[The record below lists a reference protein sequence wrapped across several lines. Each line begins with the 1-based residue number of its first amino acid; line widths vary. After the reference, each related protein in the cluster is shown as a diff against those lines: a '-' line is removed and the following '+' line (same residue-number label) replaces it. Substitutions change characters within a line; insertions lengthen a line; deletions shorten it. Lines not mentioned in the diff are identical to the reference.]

1 MANEPIREVVVNGN
15 TYPLEANPIALEAEV
30 NAIKNELTAD
40 DNLKFQFVKSGNK
53 YGYKDAN
60 GNFIPFDKVQA
71 GKTVTAGTS
80 VKTVTPD
87 GDYDGLASVTI
98 NPTPSQAKS
107 ITAATSAQTVSP
119 DSGKLL
125 SKVTVNP
132 QPHTATRA
140 TVTSNGTI
148 DLGANHATRYVPVN
162 VPTYKVIRYVAVTKG
177 NHAGGTVQ
185 VTRYDPDGTSETRTT
200 TINSNDSAGWAELSV
215 WAWEHWR
222 YIFYSQGTVYLD
234 GVLRQNAAPEF
245 ASYDSGDG
253 ATRTHTVEVLVKA

>member
-15 TYPLEANPIALEAEV
+15 TYRLLADSAE
-30 NAIKNELTAD
+30 IRDLLTAE
-40 DNLKFQFVKSGNK
+40 DNTVFQFAKVGNK

-80 VKTVTPD
+80 VKTVKPD

-107 ITAATSAQTVSP
+107 ITAATSAQTVNP
-119 DSGKLL
+119 DSGNLL

-140 TVTSNGTI
+140 TVTSNGTV
-148 DLGANHATRYVPVN
+148 DLGTNHATRYVPVS
-162 VPTYKVIRYVAVTKG
+162 VAADISKISVG
-177 NHAGGTVQ
+177 SSIGGT
-185 VTRYDPDGTSETRTT
+185 RGETSISGLTSGGIYLL
-200 TINSNDSAGWAELSV
+200 TISNNDSASV
-215 WAWEHWR
+215 TLPTPSGCTIIGSTSQFTGHDGSGR
-222 YIFYSQGTVYLD
+222 CSTVRSYI
-234 GVLRQNAAPEF
+234 
-245 ASYDSGDG
+245 
-253 ATRTHTVEVLVKA
+253 VKATSSTISISVSSKPWCYQMIAARLTI

>member
-15 TYPLEANPIALEAEV
+15 TYGLLADSAEV
-30 NAIKNELTAD
+30 RDLLTAE
-40 DNLKFQFVKSGNK
+40 DNTVFQFVKVGNK
-53 YGYKDAN
+53 YGYRDAN
-60 GNFIPFDKVQA
+60 NNFIPFDKVQA

-125 SKVTVNP
+125 SGVTVNP

-148 DLGANHATRYVPVN
+148 DLGANHATRYIPVN

-200 TINSNDSAGWAELSV
+200 YCNSNESAGWAELSV
-215 WAWEHWR
+215 FAWEHWQ
-222 YIFYSQGTVYLD
+222 YQFNSFGSVYLD
-234 GVLRQNAAPEF
+234 GSFRQGGSGNF
-245 ASYDSGDG
+245 ASYDSGDD